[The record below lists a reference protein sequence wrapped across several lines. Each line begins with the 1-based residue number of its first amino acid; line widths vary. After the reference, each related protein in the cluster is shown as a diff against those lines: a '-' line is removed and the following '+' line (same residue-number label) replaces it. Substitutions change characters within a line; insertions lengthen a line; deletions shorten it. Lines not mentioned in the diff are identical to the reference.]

1 MAGYCTSCILCTRV
15 QYPAI
20 SYCLLDHQ
28 IIDVLV
34 PSTSCAHVC
43 FKAWIFKKL
52 QAVGLFLALD
62 GACIPIPL
70 LVEKGTVSNNAV
82 FICNESLFLVS
93 AVATSAFQLKHKPGC
108 YAAYGSQEAVPPPP
122 SPPSKFLH
130 FLKFNLKPFCNS
142 LLLRQDSPSVPP
154 TSYMKFCT
162 EMNTM
167 MIAEGTTPTQSQG
180 LIHIVTFHPNK

>member
-93 AVATSAFQLKHKPGC
+93 AVATSAFQLEHTPGC
-108 YAAYGSQEAVPPPP
+108 YTAYASQEAAPAKQIFTIFEVH
-122 SPPSKFLH
+122 SEAIL
-130 FLKFNLKPFCNS
+130 
-142 LLLRQDSPSVPP
+142 
-154 TSYMKFCT
+154 
-162 EMNTM
+162 
-167 MIAEGTTPTQSQG
+167 
-180 LIHIVTFHPNK
+180 